1 MGQPPGRGGK
11 SKQRKNIYKR
21 VDVVLLLSG
30 SDEIMHLSIK
40 FSFEQIPPISIY
52 KTSCTFGLSADE
64 STFKQGLIVCVTC
77 VTKQRA
83 ARSIKKLGEQ
93 RDERKSF
100 FSFSLRHFQTKT
112 SDIRFDFLTGD
123 VESVRALTPCDGRSG
138 VPTAEPSVL
147 VTLTA

>member
-1 MGQPPGRGGK
+1 M
-11 SKQRKNIYKR
+11 
-21 VDVVLLLSG
+21 DVVLLLSG

-52 KTSCTFGLSADE
+52 ISIYKSSCTFGLSADE

-77 VTKQRA
+77 VTQQRA
-83 ARSIKKLGEQ
+83 ARAIKTLGEQ
-93 RDERKSF
+93 WDERKSF
-100 FSFSLRHFQTKT
+100 FSFSLGHFQTKT
-112 SDIRFDFLTGD
+112 SDIRFDFLTRD